1 MSAIT
6 DFVFKKNQLQQNA
19 GQNTMDN
26 IFKVANLGKDI
37 WGTLQENKRNTENNT
52 QASYRLNQEAGL
64 KEAEAKLTF
73 VRDQALA
80 ANNVSAARDA
90 AENLATVQT
99 ALEKLRGGFAL
110 DVARINAGRTKKDR
124 ESMMTDQITKA
135 LQTLTTLRPDWTVID
150 PTTGQGKLDIGKH
163 KDDIYKAVLGY
174 FTDPEEQKWVRQ
186 QLDNT
191 LGTQAKASA
200 TISGLNV
207 PGAVNSAKS
216 AAGNLYGASMIPGL
230 GVAGWGAAP
239 LIGAGIGAAVVP
251 AGIGYGAYEGLK
263 AATGGKTAIPG
274 FESFKQ
280 NIPGA
285 AQSIIDYLKGKKKPQ
300 PNPNG
305 VRALK

>member
-52 QASYRLNQEAGL
+52 QASYRINQEAGL
-64 KEAEAKLTF
+64 KEAAAHLDAQRAEA
-73 VRDQALA
+73 VR
-80 ANNVSAARDA
+80 NNDVASARDA
-90 AENLATVQT
+90 AAALAEVQKEIARIHAAS
-99 ALEKLRGGFAL
+99 ALA
-110 DVARINAGRTKKDR
+110 VARANSGTTKKDR

-135 LQTLTTLRPDWTVID
+135 LQTLTTLRPDWTID
-150 PTTGQGKLDIGKH
+150 GNLDIAGH

-191 LGTQAKASA
+191 LGIQAKASI
-200 TISGLNV
+200 TSPGLNV
-207 PGAVNSAKS
+207 PGAINSAKN
-216 AAGNLYGASMIPGL
+216 AAGNLYGASMIPGVAQL
-230 GVAGWGAAP
+230 GLG
-239 LIGAGIGAAVVP
+239 IAGIGAGMAGASAIP

-263 AATGGKTAIPG
+263 AATGGRTAIPG
-274 FESFKQ
+274 IESFKQ
-280 NIPGA
+280 SIPSK
-285 AQSIIDYLKGKKKPQ
+285 AQSIIDYFKGKKKPKY
-300 PNPNG
+300 NPNG
-305 VRALK
+305 VRELK